1 MNKGNKNQIEVE
13 LLENVTSKVNQEI
26 IDNLLLVKEGKVVN
40 NEIVKVIG
48 IKIFKRNLEVIN
60 EVVIL

>member
-1 MNKGNKNQIEVE
+1 M
-13 LLENVTSKVNQEI
+13 TSKVNQEI